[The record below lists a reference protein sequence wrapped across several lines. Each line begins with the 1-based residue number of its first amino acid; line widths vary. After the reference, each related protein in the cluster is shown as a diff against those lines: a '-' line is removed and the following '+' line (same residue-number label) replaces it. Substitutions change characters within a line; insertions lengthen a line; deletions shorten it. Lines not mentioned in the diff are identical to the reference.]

1 MPRIALTFLLLLACL
16 PVPRAAQAQVRQC
29 IGSDGDLVY
38 TDRKCEDIGGRER
51 PASPAA
57 AGVGI
62 AHAAR
67 GGCARSVQDLVYSL
81 SSAIQ
86 SGDANRIAGV
96 YDWAGMSTSNGYRL
110 MARLE
115 AIAKRPLVDV
125 QPMYA
130 GGANALGYDITEFD
144 PVTGEVI
151 SKPASPPRLV
161 GLRVEQVLSDGRTPS
176 RVMFGLRRRMGCLWI
191 SL

>member
-1 MPRIALTFLLLLACL
+1 MLRVLAFLLLLLTGAGAFL
-16 PVPRAAQAQVRQC
+16 PGAAQAQVRRC
-29 IGSDGDLVY
+29 TAADGSLVY

-57 AGVGI
+57 TGVGL

-96 YDWAGMSTSNGYRL
+96 YDWAGMSTSNVS
-110 MARLE
+110 
-115 AIAKRPLVDV
+115 PL
-125 QPMYA
+125 
-130 GGANALGYDITEFD
+130 
-144 PVTGEVI
+144 
-151 SKPASPPRLV
+151 S
-161 GLRVEQVLSDGRTPS
+161 VERAT
-176 RVMFGLRRRMGCLWI
+176 
-191 SL
+191 

>member
-1 MPRIALTFLLLLACL
+1 M
-16 PVPRAAQAQVRQC
+16 
-29 IGSDGDLVY
+29 
-38 TDRKCEDIGGRER
+38 
-51 PASPAA
+51 
-57 AGVGI
+57 
-62 AHAAR
+62 
-67 GGCARSVQDLVYSL
+67 YSL

-130 GGANALGYDITEFD
+130 GGTNEYGYDVVEFD
-144 PVTGEVI
+144 EETGEVI
-151 SKPASPPRLV
+151 DKPARKPRLV
-161 GLRVEQVLSDGRTPS
+161 GLRVEQTLGSSATPS
-176 RVMFGLRRRMGCLWI
+176 RTVFGLRQHLGCWWVRL
-191 SL
+191 

>member
-1 MPRIALTFLLLLACL
+1 MLRSAILVLLLLACAL
-16 PVPRAAQAQVRQC
+16 GAKQLQAQVRRC
-29 IGSDGDLVY
+29 TTADGALVY

-51 PASPAA
+51 PVIAA
-57 AGVGI
+57 TAGTGMSR
-62 AHAAR
+62 AR
-67 GGCARSVQDLVYSL
+67 GMCARSVQDLVYSL

-130 GGANALGYDITEFD
+130 GGTNEYGYDVVEFD
-144 PVTGEVI
+144 EETGEVI
-151 SKPASPPRLV
+151 DKPARKPRLV
-161 GLRVEQVLSDGRTPS
+161 GLRVEQTLGSSATPS
-176 RVMFGLRRRMGCLWI
+176 RTVFGLRQHLGCWWVRL
-191 SL
+191 